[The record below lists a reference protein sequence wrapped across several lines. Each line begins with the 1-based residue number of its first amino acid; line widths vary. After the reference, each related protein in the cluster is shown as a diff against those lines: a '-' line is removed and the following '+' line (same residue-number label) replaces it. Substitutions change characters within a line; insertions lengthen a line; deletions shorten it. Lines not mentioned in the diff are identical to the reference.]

1 MRQYVVDAFA
11 ERVFEGNPAAVCVLE
26 QWLPDSVMQKIA
38 VENNLSETAFTV
50 KADDHYGLRWF
61 TPGGE
66 IDLCGHATLG
76 TAFVLANFY
85 EPESDY
91 FVFETMSGR
100 LEVRRDGD
108 FFEMDFPSRMPVP
121 TALTPEMLAA
131 FSTAPKAAY
140 LSRDLMLV
148 FDDEASVREYQPDW
162 SKLRAIRDGIGV
174 LITAPSAEYDFVS
187 RCFFP
192 EIDVPEDPVTGS
204 AHCNFIPYWAE
215 RLGKQKMIARQV
227 SARGGTLYCEN
238 CGERVKIKGKAVLY
252 SEATVHLPQEQ

>member
-11 ERVFEGNPAAVCVLE
+11 EQVFEGNPAAVCVLE
-26 QWLPDSVMQKIA
+26 HWLPDSVMQKIA
-38 VENNLSETAFTV
+38 VENHLSETAFTV
-50 KADDHYGLRWF
+50 KNDDRYALRWF

-85 EPESDY
+85 EPNADC

-108 FFEMDFPSRMPVP
+108 FFEMDFPSRMPKP

-131 FSTAPKAAY
+131 FSTAPKDAY

-148 FDDEASVREYQPDW
+148 FDDEAFVRAYQPDW
-162 SKLRAIRDGIGV
+162 SKLYAIRDGIGV
-174 LITAPSAEYDFVS
+174 LITAPSQEYDFVS

-238 CGERVKIKGKAVLY
+238 CGDRVKIKGKAVLY